1 MSIVNS
7 EILTKLR
14 TTIRGEFN
22 DSIEKLKPESFYNK
36 AATIIPSGSG
46 SNTYGWLGT
55 FPKFRKWSGQR
66 ELKSIKESAYVL
78 QNEPYESTLEV
89 LRTDIE
95 DDNLGIYRA
104 LTRAEA
110 EAGIDFLNINTA
122 ALLTNGD
129 KNLCHDGQNF
139 FDAEHKIAANID
151 GTGDKTS
158 VSNIFSTGTVG
169 TSPAWYL
176 LDLSKS
182 LKPLII
188 QERTPFEIDNKI
200 NPSDEHAFM
209 YNKYLYGAYWRG
221 AFGYGHWQQALMS
234 KADLTADNFSKAYAQ
249 MRNVK
254 RDGGDKMGIKPTHL
268 VVPPD
273 LQSSAEK
280 IVKVATN
287 EAGAGN
293 IHFNKVEII
302 VCDWL

>member
-1 MSIVNS
+1 MAIINS

-22 DSIEKLKPESFYNK
+22 DSIGKLKPESFYNK
-36 AATIIPSGSG
+36 VATTIPSGSG
-46 SNTYGWLGT
+46 SNTYGFLGS

-66 ELKSIKESAYVL
+66 ELKSVNERAYTL

-95 DDNLGIYRA
+95 DDNLGVYRV
-104 LTRAEA
+104 LTQREA
-110 EAGIDFLNINTA
+110 QAGIDFLNINTA
-122 ALLTNGD
+122 ALLSSGD
-129 KNLCHDGQNF
+129 KTLCYDGQNF
-139 FDAEHKIAANID
+139 FDSEHKVAANVD

-158 VSNIFSTGTVG
+158 VSNIYGAGTGK
-169 TSPAWYL
+169 AWFL
-176 LDLSKS
+176 LDLGKS
-182 LKPLII
+182 LKPLLI

-200 NPSDEHAFM
+200 NPNDEHAFM
-209 YNKYLYGAYWRG
+209 YNKYLFGAYWRG

-234 KADLTADNFSKAYAQ
+234 KETLTADSFAKAYAQ

-268 VVPPD
+268 IVPAD
-273 LQSSAEK
+273 LQSEAES
-280 IVKVATN
+280 IIKVATTTG
-287 EAGAGN
+287 GAGN
-293 IHFNKVEII
+293 IHYNKVEII